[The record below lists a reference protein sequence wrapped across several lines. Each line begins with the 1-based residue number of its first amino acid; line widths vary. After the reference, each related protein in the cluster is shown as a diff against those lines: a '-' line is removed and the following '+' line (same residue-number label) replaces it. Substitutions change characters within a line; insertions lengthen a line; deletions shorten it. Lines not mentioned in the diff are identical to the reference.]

1 MLAGSFQ
8 VNRYGMSFGISYI
21 FYRMCGWSTPN
32 SLSAGTSFFFSSAVW
47 ITELKFGAAED
58 IDDASRM
65 RMHWLF
71 FPRFEAVF
79 EHAHLIVFKQHLVI
93 LGRKL
98 HWVLGVDGRAKDS
111 QE

>member
-1 MLAGSFQ
+1 
-8 VNRYGMSFGISYI
+8 
-21 FYRMCGWSTPN
+21 
-32 SLSAGTSFFFSSAVW
+32 
-47 ITELKFGAAED
+47 
-58 IDDASRM
+58 M

-79 EHAHLIVFKQHLVI
+79 EHAHSIVFQQNFVAL
-93 LGRKL
+93 RRNF